1 MDDELDGLMDPPEVQ
16 ELMEE
21 LGQGGGG
28 MEFVGLKVLEA
39 QVMDL
44 ADRVLLGH
52 QWSRQMIHLQPKFPV
67 IVDSFERLVS
77 VDQSGSKGSFKTEEN
92 SSGTSNSG
100 TTDSVAKDYREGESS
115 PFNLFGKKW
124 GRNANLVSKRKDSGN
139 LLEEDSDSDYLEETA
154 QKEAPSKG
162 AFQPKLTMM
171 GIAMNVNKVEGG
183 LQQAMAAAAKDV
195 EDRLRKGEGSGPEH
209 GPLFIA
215 NLGASQEWGRAVSGT
230 SGPPVEDAE

>member
-1 MDDELDGLMDPPEVQ
+1 V
-16 ELMEE
+16 
-21 LGQGGGG
+21 
-28 MEFVGLKVLEA
+28 EFVGLKVLEA

-52 QWSRQMIHLQPKFPV
+52 QWSRRMIHLQPKFPV

-77 VDQSGSKGSFKTEEN
+77 ASDVDQSGSKTGRVSSPKDSIKKEEEGQEKDGSDEE
-92 SSGTSNSG
+92 SSNSG
-100 TTDSVAKDYREGESS
+100 RDGSNSVSKDYREGKGEASS
-115 PFNLFGKKW
+115 PNPPFNLFGKNW
-124 GRNANLVSKRKDSGN
+124 GFNANLVSKRKDSGN
-139 LLEEDSDSDYLEETA
+139 AGILEEDSDSEYLEETA
-154 QKEAPSKG
+154 QKDTDET
-162 AFQPKLTMM
+162 FQPKLTMM